1 VEIQVKVLQVENGII
16 KVEQNGQEETLYLSR
31 FARFDW
37 LPKPG
42 ETVIL
47 KLDKRNFVREIRR
60 PQSPVQVADEL
71 TRAIMGHVQD
81 MTAGSTRDRL
91 HDPDFLL
98 AVFRA
103 AAEVVGQREEEDDD
117 EESVFYWADLI
128 LNWIRE
134 RAGEAE

>member
-1 VEIQVKVLQVENGII
+1 MEIEVKVIQAGDGIL
-16 KVEQNGQEETLYLSR
+16 KVEQNGREETLYLSR

-71 TRAIMGHVQD
+71 TRAIVGH
-81 MTAGSTRDRL
+81 MTDRPPQDRL

-103 AAEVVGQREEEDDD
+103 AADFVGQREHDEDD

-128 LNWIRE
+128 LNWIQE
-134 RAGEAE
+134 RAGGTE

>member
-1 VEIQVKVLQVENGII
+1 MEIEVKVIQAGDGIL
-16 KVEQNGQEETLYLSR
+16 KVEQDGREETLYLSR

-42 ETVIL
+42 ETVVL

-60 PQSPVQVADEL
+60 PQSPVQVAEEL
-71 TRAIMGHVQD
+71 TRAIVGH
-81 MTAGSTRDRL
+81 MTARPSQDRL

-98 AVFRA
+98 AVFRV
-103 AAEVVGQREEEDDD
+103 AAEVVGNREQDEDD

-128 LNWIRE
+128 LNWVQE
-134 RAGEAE
+134 RAGGME

>member
-1 VEIQVKVLQVENGII
+1 MEIEVKVIQAGDGIL
-16 KVEQNGQEETLYLSR
+16 KVEQNGREETLYLSR

-60 PQSPVQVADEL
+60 PQTPVQVAEEL
-71 TRAIMGHVQD
+71 TRAIMGHMADRSSQ
-81 MTAGSTRDRL
+81 DRL
-91 HDPDFLL
+91 RDPDFLL

-103 AAEVVGQREEEDDD
+103 AADFVGQREHDEDD

-128 LNWIRE
+128 LNWIQE
-134 RAGEAE
+134 RAGGTE